1 MARIAVNTRLLQE
14 GKLEGIGWFTYETLR
29 RIVKSHP
36 EHEFLF
42 IFDRPFSNK
51 FIFANNVKAIYAGPP
66 TRHVL
71 LFIPWFDF
79 VVPRLLRKHKIDLF
93 LSPDGHIPLRGTT
106 PSLAVIHDINFHHHP
121 EQVPF
126 LVRKYYNFFFPRFAR
141 KAKKIVTV
149 SEFTRSDL
157 VDSYK
162 IERTKI
168 DVAYNGCN
176 EIFKPIPEEDKSAI
190 KAKYSG
196 GSEYFLFVGL
206 IIPRK
211 NLPRLI
217 EAYLSFREKSK
228 NPIKLLV
235 VGEKKWWDSKNEEL
249 ISNSPFKND
258 IVFLGRLSAEN
269 LHEVVA
275 SAYALTFVPLFEG
288 FGIPVLEAFACG
300 TPVITSNTTSL
311 PEVAGGA
318 ALLCNPYEIDSISE
332 AMHKLSSNEELR
344 NSLISK
350 GLERKKAFS
359 WDKTASILWTS
370 IENSLG

>member
-1 MARIAVNTRLLQE
+1 
-14 GKLEGIGWFTYETLR
+14 
-29 RIVKSHP
+29 
-36 EHEFLF
+36 
-42 IFDRPFSNK
+42 
-51 FIFANNVKAIYAGPP
+51 
-66 TRHVL
+66 L

>member
-157 VDSYK
+157 VNSYK

-176 EIFKPIPEEDKSAI
+176 EIFKPIPEENKSAI
-190 KAKYSG
+190 KGKYAG

-258 IVFLGRLSAEN
+258 IIFLGRLSAEN

-288 FGIPVLEAFACG
+288 FGIPILEAFASG

-318 ALLCNPYEIDSISE
+318 ALLCNPYEVDSISQ
-332 AMHKLSSNEELR
+332 AMLQISSDEELR
-344 NSLISK
+344 NSLIYK

-370 IENSLG
+370 IENSLV